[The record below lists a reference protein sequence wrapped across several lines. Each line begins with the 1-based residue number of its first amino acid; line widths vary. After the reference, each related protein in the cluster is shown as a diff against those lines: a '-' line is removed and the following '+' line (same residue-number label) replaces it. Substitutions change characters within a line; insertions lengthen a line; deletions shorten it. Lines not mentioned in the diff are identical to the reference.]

1 MLYSCTHMA
10 TVGVKELKQ
19 MMTMMIFYTQN
30 LLVFEFNDGLDL
42 TIVVM
47 DYKTTNLD
55 TTVTHIMSC
64 HMLTHTKQRTML
76 QHHQLSSI
84 TVDADF

>member
-1 MLYSCTHMA
+1 MA
-10 TVGVKELKQ
+10 TVAVKGLKQ
-19 MMTMMIFYTQN
+19 MMMMMICYTQN

-47 DYKTTNLD
+47 DHQATDLG
-55 TTVTHIMSC
+55 TTVTHIMSR
-64 HMLTHTKQRTML
+64 HMLTQTKQRTTL

-84 TVDADF
+84 TVDSDF